1 MLPALV
7 IVFREGFEA
16 FLTVAIIFAFLRKTG
31 RDWLPP
37 TVYAGVVTSIAASF
51 ALGWVLI
58 RVHQSLW
65 EGILG
70 LVAAVLVASFVVH
83 VWRTAPRMKGDME
96 AHLET
101 ASSKASRALAV
112 AGVFVFTVLMVT
124 REGMETALMLIQ
136 VKNTRFIL
144 GSLLG
149 IVAAAA
155 MSWAWAHYGH
165 RINLKRF
172 FQVTGLFLLLFTA
185 QIVFYAIHELSEAE
199 VLPNS
204 QAIHTATEPFS
215 PVGVYGKWF
224 SMAMVG
230 FCAAWLLA
238 VSMKDRFQRAHAVVM
253 LLIVVAIFPA
263 AVAHADTTRAQSLMG
278 TVCEITVPDNDA
290 RYIALAF
297 AEAKRLDAII
307 DTWRDDSELSL
318 VNAQKLQTVSG
329 ELGGMLVTTVWWAN
343 KPGGAFNP
351 LVRPLVD
358 IWKTRDGGAVPSR
371 EQIAEAMKRV
381 DLANVDVTKE
391 KITLKNGAMVEEG
404 AWGKGLALD
413 RMLGIFKQKGVLRA
427 RINFGGQIAHYGDQP
442 YVTIA
447 DPKKRDTPALGFSL
461 GKRSI
466 STSSGSEKSFT
477 VGDKTFT
484 HIIDPRTGF
493 AMPAW
498 GSVSVID
505 NSAFVADVLST
516 ALYVMGP
523 EAGMNWAK
531 AHNVSAIFITD
542 KNEVLTSAPIP
553 GLQTLDA
560 KFTTKK

>member
-31 RDWLPP
+31 RDWLRPS
-37 TVYAGVVTSIAASF
+37 VYAGIVTSIVASF
-51 ALGWVLI
+51 ALGWVLM
-58 RVHQSLW
+58 RVNQSLW

-70 LVAAVLVASFVVH
+70 LVAAVLVATFVVH
-83 VWRTAPRMKGDME
+83 VWRTAPRMKGEME
-96 AHLET
+96 ERLET
-101 ASSKASRALAV
+101 ASSKTSRALAV
-112 AGVFVFTVLMVT
+112 AGVFIFTVLMVT

-172 FQVTGLFLLLFTA
+172 FQVTGIFLLLFTA

-204 QAIHTATEPFS
+204 EAIHTATEPFS

-224 SMAMVG
+224 SILMVG

-263 AVAHADTTRAQSLMG
+263 AARADTTRAQSLMG

-290 RYIALAF
+290 RYIDLAF
-297 AEAKRLDAII
+297 EEAKRLDAII
-307 DTWRDDSELSL
+307 NTWRDDSELSQ
-318 VNAQKLQTVSG
+318 VNAQKLHTVSG
-329 ELGGMLVTTVWWAN
+329 ELGAMLTTTMTWSQ
-343 KPGGAFNP
+343 KTGGAFNP

-358 IWKTRDGGAVPSR
+358 AWKTRDGGAVPTR
-371 EQIAEAMKRV
+371 EELAAALKRV
-381 DLANVDVTKE
+381 DPANVEVTKD
-391 KITLKNGAMVEEG
+391 KITLKNGAMFEEG

-413 RMLGIFKQKGVLRA
+413 RMLGVFKQKGTKRV
-427 RINFGGQIAHYGDQP
+427 RINFGGQIGQYGDQP
-442 YVTIA
+442 FVTIA
-447 DPKKRDTPALGFSL
+447 DPHKRDKPALGLSL

-466 STSSGSEKSFT
+466 STSSGSEKVFT

-484 HIIDPRTGF
+484 HLIDPRTGF
-493 AMPAW
+493 ALPAW
-498 GSVSVID
+498 GSVSVLD
-505 NSAFVADVLST
+505 DSAFVADILST

-531 AHNVSAIFITD
+531 SHNVIAIFITD

-553 GLQTLDA
+553 ALQALDA
-560 KFTTKK
+560 KFITKK